1 MMSLLSSGPLLITLG
16 SVVTIVGIIL
26 GWWSFKFGEAGA
38 VRDFDGGGVTWFDD
52 KQHMLLGQRT
62 RARDCARVTFVSAS
76 LSLIAGVLIGLA
88 GASVTPHSDILAA
101 VGYFAL
107 LGCLAYACKGSVEI
121 WTARRSDAFSIY
133 FGKEM
138 WPLYDKNITKQ
149 IYFSLNPMPIWS
161 LPDREWFLKR
171 TIPDIQ
177 DVYKKA
183 SKAAPSEFV
192 DA

>member
-1 MMSLLSSGPLLITLG
+1 MAALYPMRPAG
-16 SVVTIVGIIL
+16 SYTTPWDTI
-26 GWWSFKFGEAGA
+26 
-38 VRDFDGGGVTWFDD
+38 
-52 KQHMLLGQRT
+52 
-62 RARDCARVTFVSAS
+62 
-76 LSLIAGVLIGLA
+76 
-88 GASVTPHSDILAA
+88 
-101 VGYFAL
+101 
-107 LGCLAYACKGSVEI
+107 YACKGSVEI